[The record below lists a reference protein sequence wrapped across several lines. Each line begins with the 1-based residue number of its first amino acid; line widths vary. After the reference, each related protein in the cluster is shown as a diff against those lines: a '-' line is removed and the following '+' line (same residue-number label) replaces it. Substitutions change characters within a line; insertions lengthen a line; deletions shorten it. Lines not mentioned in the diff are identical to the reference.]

1 MPAMATPEF
10 PRADPASPE
19 FWDMRYRAAFT
30 PWDAGAVPAR
40 LRAFVAGQ
48 PPAGPVL
55 VPGCGTGHEVRFL
68 AEAGF
73 DVLGVDFS
81 AAAIAA
87 AAGVAGP
94 FASRLRQGD
103 FFGHG
108 LDGPWALVYE
118 RAFLCSLP
126 RRRWP
131 DWGRRVGEL
140 LVPGGLLAGFFFF
153 GEGGR
158 GPPYPLAGQ
167 DELDAL
173 LAGAFERR
181 EDLAVEESIPVFA
194 KRERWQVWRRRA

>member
-1 MPAMATPEF
+1 MATPEF
-10 PRADPASPE
+10 PRSDPASPE

-40 LRAFVAGQ
+40 LRDFVAGH

-55 VPGCGTGHEVRFL
+55 VPGCGTGHDVRFL

-73 DVLGVDFS
+73 EVLGVDFS

-87 AAGVAGP
+87 AAAVAGP

-108 LDGPWALVYE
+108 LDGPWAMVYE
-118 RAFLCSLP
+118 RAFLCSLH

-131 DWGRRVGEL
+131 DWSRRVAEL

-153 GEGGR
+153 GDGER
-158 GPPYPLAGQ
+158 GPPYPLASQ
-167 DELDAL
+167 AELDTL

-194 KRERWQVWRRRA
+194 KRERWQVWRRRG

>member
-1 MPAMATPEF
+1 MATPEF
-10 PRADPASPE
+10 PRSDPATPE

-40 LRAFVAGQ
+40 LRAFVAAH

-55 VPGCGTGHEVRFL
+55 VPGCGTGHDVRFL

-73 DVLGVDFS
+73 EVLGVDFS

-87 AAGVAGP
+87 AATVAGP

-103 FFGHG
+103 FFGQG
-108 LDGPWALVYE
+108 LDGPWAMVYE
-118 RAFLCSLP
+118 RAFLCSLS
-126 RRRWP
+126 RARWP
-131 DWGRRVGEL
+131 DWGRRVAGI
-140 LVPGGLLAGFFFF
+140 VAPGGLLAGFFFF
-153 GEGGR
+153 GDGER

-167 DELDAL
+167 DELDGL
-173 LAGAFERR
+173 LAGAFDRR

-194 KRERWQVWRRRA
+194 GRERWQVWQRRG